1 MQVTDA
7 DRPVVS
13 VVLCTYNRSHLLAA
27 ALDALLRQAPDTP
40 PYEVIVVDNNST
52 DATHQVV
59 ESFIAS
65 GIVRYAFEGRQGL
78 SHARNHGLSI
88 ARADLVAFTDD
99 DVRVTST
106 WIRSI
111 AQAFAEDPNLDMVGG
126 KVEPIW
132 DDAPPAWLRESG
144 DAPLALAD
152 FGDQAFRI
160 GPRSTPDRAVC
171 LIGAN
176 LAMRRRLFEQAGD
189 FSTTVQRVRDGI
201 GSTEDYEFERR
212 ALGLG
217 ATAMYDPRVLVRAPI
232 PRERLMK
239 RYHRAWHSGHGR
251 FYALMRDPSFE
262 RSGLGSILGV
272 PAHVYRSAIREA
284 AAWVG
289 SVLTRRNAAAF
300 AHELRLRFLCGFA
313 AQRILQRT

>member
-1 MQVTDA
+1 VT
-7 DRPVVS
+7 PVDPPIVS

-27 ALDALLRQAPDTP
+27 ALDALLRQVPDTP
-40 PYEVIVVDNNST
+40 PYEAIVVDNNST
-52 DATHQVV
+52 DATRQVV
-59 ESFIAS
+59 EPFTVS
-65 GIVRYAFEGRQGL
+65 GIVRYVFEPRQGL
-78 SHARNHGLSI
+78 SHARNHGVSI
-88 ARADLVAFTDD
+88 ARVDLVAFTDD

-111 AQAFAEDPNLDMVGG
+111 VQAFAENPHVDMVGG

-132 DDAPPAWLRESG
+132 EDAPPPWLRESG

-152 FGDQAFRI
+152 FGEEAFRL
-160 GPRSTPDRAVC
+160 SSDRAVC

-176 LAMRRRLFEQAGD
+176 VAMRRRLFERAGN
-189 FSTTVQRVRDGI
+189 FSPDVQRVRDGI
-201 GSTEDYEFERR
+201 GSTEDYEFQRR
-212 ALGLG
+212 ALAVG
-217 ATAMYDPRVLVRAPI
+217 ASAMYDPRIVVRAPI
-232 PRERLMK
+232 PQERLMK

-262 RSGLGSILGV
+262 RSRLGTLLGV
-272 PAHVYRSAIREA
+272 PAHVYRSAIGEA
-284 AAWVG
+284 AAWVA

-313 AQRILQRT
+313 AQRILRRI